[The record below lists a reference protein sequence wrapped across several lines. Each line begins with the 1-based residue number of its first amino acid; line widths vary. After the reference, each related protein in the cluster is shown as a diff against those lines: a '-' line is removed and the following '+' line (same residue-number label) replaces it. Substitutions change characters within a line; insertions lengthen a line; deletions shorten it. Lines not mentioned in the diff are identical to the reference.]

1 MNEEQKELNTGRPKQ
16 KNVKIFAGSENF
28 QGGHKKGF
36 TRKFSH
42 QKVWRV
48 VLRTRLRHQLIE
60 NLLNLVLYDCDAAYR

>member
-1 MNEEQKELNTGRPKQ
+1 MNEEQKELNTGRTKQ

-42 QKVWRV
+42 QKV
-48 VLRTRLRHQLIE
+48 
-60 NLLNLVLYDCDAAYR
+60 